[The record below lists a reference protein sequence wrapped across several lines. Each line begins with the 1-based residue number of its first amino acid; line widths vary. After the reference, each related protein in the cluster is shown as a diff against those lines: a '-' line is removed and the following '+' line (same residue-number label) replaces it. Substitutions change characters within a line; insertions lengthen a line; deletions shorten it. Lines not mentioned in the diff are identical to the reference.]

1 MICGGITM
9 EEMSIQSMCACAAS
23 VRETSTSETTP
34 SSIKISTTPGSPFRS
49 DLALSI
55 CGRVM
60 SPPSSRTLSTYSSF
74 CCTWE
79 ECWSAQFT
87 VKPLNFQRQRMFGH
101 RPIITRWRLFHGH
114 TLCEIAWFIDVAA
127 QLNCQVISE
136 KLKRNDRQDWHY
148 VLGRFR
154 QHDYFVGNF
163 FEVLGS
169 VSTSY
174 RNDRSF
180 AGFYLLHVIQ
190 VFEENWIVGRDKY
203 GGQIRTN

>member
-60 SPPSSRTLSTYSSF
+60 SPPSSRTLSTYSSL

-87 VKPLNFQRQRMFGH
+87 AKPLNFQRERIFGH
-101 RPIITRWRLFHGH
+101 RDCPNKMEIIPRSHSWRDCAAYRRPGPAELRSEEH
-114 TLCEIAWFIDVAA
+114 T
-127 QLNCQVISE
+127 SE
-136 KLKRNDRQDWHY
+136 LQSQSNLVCR
-148 VLGRFR
+148 
-154 QHDYFVGNF
+154 
-163 FEVLGS
+163 
-169 VSTSY
+169 
-174 RNDRSF
+174 
-180 AGFYLLHVIQ
+180 LLL
-190 VFEENWIVGRDKY
+190 EKKKKK
-203 GGQIRTN
+203 

>member
-60 SPPSSRTLSTYSSF
+60 SPPSSRTLSTYSSL

-87 VKPLNFQRQRMFGH
+87 AKPLNFQRERIFGH
-101 RPIITRWRLFHGH
+101 RAVLTRWRLFYGH
-114 TLCEIAWFIDVAA
+114 AFCEIAWFVDVPA
-127 QLNCQVISE
+127 QLNCQVVSE
-136 KLKRNDRQDWHY
+136 KLKRNDRQDGHY
-148 VLGRFR
+148 VLRRFR
-154 QHDYFVGNF
+154 QRSKRCPARSKRFWISATKLRQSPKNMPIQTACFSLAGN
-163 FEVLGS
+163 
-169 VSTSY
+169 STFPS
-174 RNDRSF
+174 RSK
-180 AGFYLLHVIQ
+180 V
-190 VFEENWIVGRDKY
+190 R
-203 GGQIRTN
+203 